1 MLQSHYAPDAAI
13 RLNATSVDVEE
24 ALLSFGAHRLS
35 DIGMER
41 NLSPTANLQEAAAN
55 LFKMLR
61 ELDAAAGR
69 IAVMPIPDQG
79 LGRAVNDRL
88 QRAAAPKN

>member
-35 DIGMER
+35 DIGIER

-69 IAVMPIPDQG
+69 IAVMPTG
-79 LGRAVNDRL
+79 VSGRAVNDRL

>member
-13 RLNATSVDVEE
+13 RLNATSVDVDE
-24 ALLSFGAHRLS
+24 ALLSFGAHRVS

-61 ELDAAAGR
+61 ELGR
-69 IAVMPIPDQG
+69 RSRPHRRHADPD
-79 LGRAVNDRL
+79 RVS
-88 QRAAAPKN
+88 AAP